1 MLAAYLDNGYKFFL
15 LLHLLSAFAA
25 FGPLFVY
32 PRLQRSDAVGL
43 ATLYMR
49 LTLPAMV
56 LTWVFGMGL
65 VGLSDS
71 VIEMSDAWITLSL
84 LSWVAA
90 IAVGWFLIRPATMSS
105 GPDAT
110 KKLAMGTGITHLLL
124 VVLLVLMVFKPGS

>member
-1 MLAAYLDNGYKFFL
+1 MFAAYQDNGYNFVL

-32 PRLQRSDAVGL
+32 PRLHRCDGPAV
-43 ATLYMR
+43 AAFYMKV
-49 LTLPAMV
+49 TLPAMV
-56 LTWVFGMGL
+56 LTWVFAMGL
-65 VGLSDS
+65 VGLSDK

-84 LSWVAA
+84 LAWVTAV
-90 IAVGWFLIRPATMSS
+90 AVGWFLIRPATLSS

-124 VVLLVLMVFKPGS
+124 VILLVLMVFQPGA